1 MLKPIFEKI
10 HHVKYLIT
18 VRRHILRN
26 QIKNSAL
33 SPFAEF
39 LEPAQSCLKKKK
51 QSLTRN
57 SKHQIAEKGELER
70 STNFFMGFDKK
81 KIVKSTLTQKFYHP
95 SSITVLAD

>member
-1 MLKPIFEKI
+1 MLKPIFKKI
-10 HHVKYLIT
+10 HHVKNLTT

-39 LEPAQSCLKKKK
+39 LEPAQSYLKDKAI
-51 QSLTRN
+51 S
-57 SKHQIAEKGELER
+57 HEKVQTPQCRVRELER

-81 KIVKSTLTQKFYHP
+81 KIVKSTLTKKFYHP
-95 SSITVLAD
+95 CSITVLAD